1 MSENDPASPDEQAGR
16 PGARRLLSNGRSGWI
31 VAAALTCAVIGL
43 SVGLAT
49 SPAATAKDL
58 SSGTSPSSKPSSSPS
73 SSSGSC
79 SGSSGDGSNARSG
92 PAPGGAAG
100 TVSSVSTASFTM
112 TTTAGNQ
119 KVTVS
124 EGAFTTYQ
132 KVNSSTSASA
142 LTKDEPVLVLGWTS
156 GSAITATQVIL
167 DPTGLSAT
175 SSTAQFTCGGK
186 TITKTVGQIPAGFSQ
201 GSGTLISGTAA
212 NKAVEAALAAYPGV
226 IVDRVA
232 KLSNGEYN
240 VHCIGDSWPHH
251 VFVTQD
257 FKAVGAE

>member
-1 MSENDPASPDEQAGR
+1 MSENDPANAGDQQAGQAR
-16 PGARRLLSNGRSGWI
+16 TRRLLSNRSSGWI

-49 SPAATAKDL
+49 SPSATAKDL
-58 SSGTSPSSKPSSSPS
+58 GSGGRPSSSPS
-73 SSSGSC
+73 SSPGSC
-79 SGSSGDGSNARSG
+79 SGSGGAGSNARSG

-100 TVSSVSTASFTM
+100 TVSSVSTAGFTM
-112 TTTAGNQ
+112 TTAAGNQ

-142 LTKDEPVLVLGWTS
+142 ITKDEPVLVLGWTS
-156 GSAITATQVIL
+156 GSTITATQVIL
-167 DPTGLSAT
+167 HPTGLSAT
-175 SSTAQFTCGGK
+175 SSAAQFTCGGK

-201 GSGTLISGTAA
+201 GSGTLISGPAA
-212 NKAVEAALAAYPGV
+212 NKATEAALAAYPGV

-251 VFVTQD
+251 IFVNQD
-257 FKAVGAE
+257 YKVAGAE